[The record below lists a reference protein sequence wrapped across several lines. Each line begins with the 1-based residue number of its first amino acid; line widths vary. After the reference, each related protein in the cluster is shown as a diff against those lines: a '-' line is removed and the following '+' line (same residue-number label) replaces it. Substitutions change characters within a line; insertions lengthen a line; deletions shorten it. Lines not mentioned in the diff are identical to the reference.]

1 MCTISFELTVIKY
14 FSEVIIIVKIKSHTM
29 KELYFELLQI
39 CHNFTIQSYKGN
51 ILIHICIEHLYLILV
66 EYMMII
72 VRISEVWK

>member
-14 FSEVIIIVKIKSHTM
+14 VSEVIIIVKIKSHTM
-29 KELYFELLQI
+29 RELYFELLQI
-39 CHNFTIQSYKGN
+39 CHNFMIQSFTGN